1 MDPIYLIIVII
12 LLGLAT
18 LDLVV
23 GVANDAVNFLNS
35 SIGSKVAPLW
45 LILTVASVGVVVGAL
60 FSSGMMEIARS
71 GVFYPEKFT
80 FPAVMMLLLAVMI
93 TDVVLLDLFNT
104 FGLPTSTTVS
114 LVFELLGAAVAVS
127 LFTIWTSENGGNLGE
142 YINSGKAL
150 AIISG
155 IFISIGIAFVVGSL
169 LMYISRLI
177 FSFNFSKTF
186 LFLGAI
192 WGGIALTAITYFA
205 IFKGLKGSVLMS
217 ADFLYFLEN
226 HMGKAILY
234 AFLGWTVLMALLQ
247 FIFRVNILR
256 VIVLA
261 GTMALALAFAGN
273 DLVNFIGVFMAGL
286 DSFKIA
292 KDVVASGGSIDTLY
306 MGALNN
312 PVTANWQWLLGAG
325 TLMVLALWFS
335 KKSRS
340 VSETE
345 VNLSRKGEGVERF
358 ASSALSR
365 SIVRGAVNMS
375 KSIDKVTPDSVK
387 NFLDKR
393 FEPVE
398 LENQASFDLIRA
410 SVNLTVSALLISL
423 GTSLK
428 LPLSTTY
435 VTFMV
440 AMGSSLA
447 DRAWGRESAV
457 YRINGVLTVIAGW
470 LMTALIAFTAA
481 LTVGLLLMWGGK
493 IAIAALV
500 ILVGFILFKSGKLHT
515 KRKEKEQSQF
525 QVLSSEE
532 QMVRTS
538 KEDVHSLMD
547 KVLAIF
553 KEVIV
558 SLREEDRKISKNI
571 MVEANELYEKYKD
584 KRNYEV
590 VPTLETIQISALDIE
605 QEYVQLIDYSYEIT
619 KSLKAISEAVFM
631 YIDNN
636 HTAFSKD
643 QIEDLKTIYKT
654 LEDGYNDFKKMAVND
669 DYSNYDVVVSLRDAI
684 LSLNSKMTK
693 RQIKRVKESE
703 SSTRS
708 SILFLNVVNESKIIT
723 LQSSNLMKSYRHFS
737 EEYAKSAKELGAHE
751 IVKSAARSF

>member
-12 LLGLAT
+12 LLGLAA

-80 FPAVMMLLLAVMI
+80 FPAVMMLFLAVMI

-205 IFKGLKGSVLMS
+205 IFKGLKGSVLIS
-217 ADFLYFLEN
+217 SDFLYILEN

-340 VSETE
+340 VTETE

-515 KRKEKEQSQF
+515 KRKEKEQSQL

-636 HTAFSKD
+636 HTAFTKD

>member
-12 LLGLAT
+12 LLGLAA

-71 GVFYPEKFT
+71 GVFHPEKLT
-80 FPAVMMLLLAVMI
+80 FPAVMMLFLAVMI

-127 LFTIWTSENGGNLGE
+127 LFTIWTSENGGHLGE

-155 IFISIGIAFVVGSL
+155 IFISIAVAFVVGTII
-169 LMYISRLI
+169 MYFSRLI
-177 FSFNFSKTF
+177 FSFNYSKTF
-186 LFLGAI
+186 LYLGAI

-217 ADFLYFLEN
+217 DNFLYFLEN

-234 AFLGWTVLMALLQ
+234 AFAGWTVLMGFLQ
-247 FIFRVNILR
+247 FVFRVNILK

-273 DLVNFIGVFMAGL
+273 DLLNFIGVFMAGL

-292 KDVVASGGSIDTLY
+292 KEVVAAGGSIDTLY
-306 MGALNN
+306 MSALKN

-340 VSETE
+340 VTETE

-358 ASSALSR
+358 SSSAMSR
-365 SIVRGAVNMS
+365 SIVRGAINMS
-375 KSIDKVTPDSVK
+375 RTFKIITPEPVK
-387 NFLDKR
+387 KFIDKR
-393 FEPVE
+393 FTHVE

-410 SVNLTVSALLISL
+410 SVNLTISALLISL

-440 AMGSSLA
+440 AMGTSLA

-457 YRINGVLTVIAGW
+457 YRINGVLTVVAGW

-481 LTVGLLLMWGGK
+481 LSVGLLLMWGGK
-493 IAIAALV
+493 IAIAGLMLLLV
-500 ILVGFILFKSGKLHT
+500 FFLFKSGKLHT
-515 KRKEKEQSQF
+515 KRKEKEQSQL

-532 QMVRTS
+532 QMVLTS
-538 KEDVHSLMD
+538 KKDVHDLLSKTLSILEQTIQSMRD
-547 KVLAIF
+547 ENRKV
-553 KEVIV
+553 
-558 SLREEDRKISKNI
+558 SKNI
-571 MVEANELYEKYKD
+571 MYESNELYQKYKD

-590 VPTLETIQISALDIE
+590 VPTLETIQISALDLE

-619 KSLKAISEAVFM
+619 KSLKAISESVYM
-631 YIDNN
+631 HIDNN
-636 HTAFSKD
+636 HSAFSKE
-643 QIEDLKTIYKT
+643 QTEDLKTIYKV
-654 LEDGYNDFKKMAVND
+654 LSDGYTKFKKMADSGNYS
-669 DYSNYDVVVSLRDAI
+669 DYNIVYEMRDSI
-684 LSLNSKMTK
+684 FTLNSKMTK
-693 RQIKRVKESE
+693 RQIKRAKESE
-703 SSTRS
+703 SNTRS
-708 SILFLNVVNESKIIT
+708 SILFLNLVNESKIIT
-723 LQSSNLMKSYRHFS
+723 LQSSNLMKSYRHFD
-737 EEYAKSAKELGAHE
+737 EEYSKTSLELGPQE
-751 IVKSAARSF
+751 MVKSAARII

>member
-127 LFTIWTSENGGNLGE
+127 LFTIWTSENGGHLGE

-387 NFLDKR
+387 NFIDKR

-636 HTAFSKD
+636 HTAFTKD

-669 DYSNYDVVVSLRDAI
+669 DYSNYDVVVSLRDTI

>member
-12 LLGLAT
+12 LLGLAA

-45 LILTVASVGVVVGAL
+45 LILTVASVGVIVGAL

-80 FPAVMMLLLAVMI
+80 FPAVMMLFLAVMI

-127 LFTIWTSENGGNLGE
+127 LFTMWTTNTGGTLGD

-155 IFISIGIAFVVGSL
+155 IFISIAIAFVVGSL
-169 LMYISRLI
+169 IMYLSRML
-177 FSFNFSKTF
+177 FTFNYSKTF
-186 LFLGAI
+186 KYLGAI
-192 WGGIALTAITYFA
+192 WGGIALTSITYFA
-205 IFKGLKGSVLMS
+205 IFKGLKGSVLMKPE
-217 ADFLYFLEN
+217 FLYFLEN
-226 HMGKAILY
+226 YMGTAILY
-234 AFLGWTVLMALLQ
+234 AFIGWTVLMAVLQ

-292 KDVVASGGSIDTLY
+292 RDVVAAGGSIDNLY

-325 TLMVLALWFS
+325 GTMILALWFS

-340 VSETE
+340 VTETE
-345 VNLSRKGEGVERF
+345 VSLSRKGEGVERF
-358 ASSALSR
+358 SSSALSR
-365 SIVRGAVNMS
+365 SIVRGAVNVS
-375 KSIDKVTPDSVK
+375 KSFNNITPEPVK
-387 NFLDKR
+387 NFIDRR
-393 FEPVE
+393 FEPIA

-457 YRINGVLTVIAGW
+457 YRINGVLTVVAGW
-470 LMTALIAFTAA
+470 FMTALIAFTAA
-481 LTVGLLLMWGGK
+481 LAVGLLLMWGGK
-493 IAIAALV
+493 TAIVLLML
-500 ILVGFILFKSGKLHT
+500 LVGFTLFKSGKLHT
-515 KRKEKEQSQF
+515 KRKEKEQSQLR
-525 QVLSSEE
+525 VLSSEE

-538 KEDVHSLMD
+538 KEDVHQLMD

-553 KEVIV
+553 KDVIV
-558 SLREEDRKISKNI
+558 GLKEEDRKLSRHAMI
-571 MVEANELYEKYKD
+571 EANELYERYKD

-590 VPTLETIQISALDIE
+590 VPTIETIQISALDIE

-619 KSLKAISEAVFM
+619 KSLKAITEATSM

-643 QIEDLKTIYKT
+643 QIEDLKTIYT
-654 LEDGYNDFKKMAVND
+654 ILADGYAGFKEMARTE
-669 DYSNYDVVVSLRDAI
+669 DYSEYKQVVELRDAI
-684 LSLNSKMTK
+684 SLLNSKMTK
-693 RQIKRVKESE
+693 RQIKRAKGSE

-708 SILFLNVVNESKIIT
+708 SILFLNIINESKIIT

-737 EEYAKSAKELGAHE
+737 EEYAKSAKELD
-751 IVKSAARSF
+751 ARELMQKATMNL

>member
-12 LLGLAT
+12 LLGLAA

-45 LILTVASVGVVVGAL
+45 LILTVASVGVIVGAL

-80 FPAVMMLLLAVMI
+80 FPAVMMLFLAVMI

-127 LFTIWTSENGGNLGE
+127 LFTMWTTNTGGTLGD

-155 IFISIGIAFVVGSL
+155 IFISIAIAFAVGSL
-169 LMYISRLI
+169 IMYLSRML
-177 FSFNFSKTF
+177 FTFNYSKTF
-186 LFLGAI
+186 KYLGAI
-192 WGGIALTAITYFA
+192 WGGIALTSITYFA
-205 IFKGLKGSVLMS
+205 IFKGLKGSVLMKPE
-217 ADFLYFLEN
+217 FLYFLEN
-226 HMGKAILY
+226 YMGTAILY
-234 AFLGWTVLMALLQ
+234 AFIGWTVLMAVLQ

-292 KDVVASGGSIDTLY
+292 REVVAAGGSIDNLY

-325 TLMVLALWFS
+325 GTMILALWFS

-340 VSETE
+340 VTETE
-345 VNLSRKGEGVERF
+345 VSLSRKGEGVERF
-358 ASSALSR
+358 SSSALSR
-365 SIVRGAVNMS
+365 SIVRGAVNVS
-375 KSIDKVTPDSVK
+375 KSFNNITPEPVK
-387 NFLDKR
+387 NFIDRR
-393 FEPVE
+393 FEPIA

-457 YRINGVLTVIAGW
+457 YRINGVLTVVAGW
-470 LMTALIAFTAA
+470 FMTALIAFTAA
-481 LTVGLLLMWGGK
+481 LAVGLLLMWGGK
-493 IAIAALV
+493 TAIVLLML
-500 ILVGFILFKSGKLHT
+500 LVGFTLFKSGKLHT
-515 KRKEKEQSQF
+515 KRKEKEQSQLR
-525 QVLSSEE
+525 VLSSEE

-538 KEDVHSLMD
+538 KEDVHQLMD

-553 KEVIV
+553 KDVIV
-558 SLREEDRKISKNI
+558 GLKEEDRKLSRHAMI
-571 MVEANELYEKYKD
+571 EANELYERYKD

-590 VPTLETIQISALDIE
+590 VPTIETIQISALDIE

-619 KSLKAISEAVFM
+619 KSLKAITEATSM

-643 QIEDLKTIYKT
+643 QIEDLKTIYT
-654 LEDGYNDFKKMAVND
+654 ILADGYAGFKEMARTE
-669 DYSNYDVVVSLRDAI
+669 DYSEYKQVVELRDAI
-684 LSLNSKMTK
+684 SLLNSKMTK
-693 RQIKRVKESE
+693 RQIKRAKGSE

-708 SILFLNVVNESKIIT
+708 SILFLNIINESKIIT

-737 EEYAKSAKELGAHE
+737 EEYAKSAKELD
-751 IVKSAARSF
+751 ARELMQKATMNL

>member
-12 LLGLAT
+12 LLGLAA

-80 FPAVMMLLLAVMI
+80 FPAVMMLFLAVMI

-127 LFTIWTSENGGNLGE
+127 LFTIWTSENGGTLGE

-155 IFISIGIAFVVGSL
+155 IFISIAVAFVVGSAI
-169 LMYISRLI
+169 MYLSRLL
-177 FSFNFSKTF
+177 FSFNYGKTF
-186 LFLGAI
+186 KYLGAI

-205 IFKGLKGSVLMS
+205 IFKGLKGSILMRP
-217 ADFLYFLEN
+217 DFLYFLEN
-226 HMGKAILY
+226 HMGKALLY
-234 AFLGWTVLMALLQ
+234 AFAGWTVLMAILQ

-286 DSFKIA
+286 DSFNIA
-292 KDVVASGGSIDTLY
+292 KDVFAAGGDINSLY
-306 MGALNN
+306 MAELSK
-312 PVTANWQWLLGAG
+312 PVVAKTGWLLGAG
-325 TLMVLALWFS
+325 AIMVLALWFS

-340 VSETE
+340 VTETE

-358 ASSALSR
+358 SSSALSR
-365 SIVRGAVNMS
+365 SIVRGAVSVS
-375 KSIDKVTPDSVK
+375 KSMNSVTPEPLKKFIDR
-387 NFLDKR
+387 R
-393 FEPVE
+393 FEPVP

-410 SVNLTVSALLISL
+410 SVNLTIAALLISL

-457 YRINGVLTVIAGW
+457 YRINGVLTVVAGW

-481 LTVGLLLMWGGK
+481 LIVGLLLMWGGK
-493 IAIAALV
+493 IAVAL
-500 ILVGFILFKSGKLHT
+500 LVLLVAFILFKSGKLHT
-515 KRKEKEQSQF
+515 KRKEKEQSQL
-525 QVLSSEE
+525 QVLSSEK
-532 QMVRTS
+532 QMVQTS
-538 KEDVHSLMD
+538 KEDVHQLMQ
-547 KVLAIF
+547 KALAIF
-553 KEVIV
+553 KEVIIG
-558 SLREEDRKISKNI
+558 LREEDRKLAKNAMI
-571 MVEANELYEKYKD
+571 DANELYQKYKD
-584 KRNYEV
+584 KRDYEV
-590 VPTLETIQISALDIE
+590 VPTIETIQISALDIE

-619 KSLKAISEAVFM
+619 KSLKAISEATYM

-636 HTAFSKD
+636 HSAFSKE
-643 QIEDLKTIYKT
+643 QIDDLKTIHKT
-654 LEDGYNDFKKMAVND
+654 LADGYVSFKEMAD
-669 DYSNYDVVVSLRDAI
+669 TEDYTNYRQVVELREAI
-684 LSLNSKMTK
+684 SVLNSKMTK
-693 RQIKRVKESE
+693 RQIKRAKESE

-708 SILFLNVVNESKIIT
+708 SILFLNLVNESKIIT
-723 LQSSNLMKSYRHFS
+723 LQSSNLMKSYRHFC
-737 EEYAKSAKELGAHE
+737 EEYAKSAKELDTKELMQNAT
-751 IVKSAARSF
+751 RNL